1 MDISSLLI
9 PQDSPP
15 AIPASPPLLGRAA
28 SAAREAMDAGFSVGE
43 ELWMDRIKDEEVHAM
58 TLSLDDCVTV
68 INLYER
74 AVQEEAASTKLWLRF
89 AKWMTSLYVAAQQDA
104 LAREAVDSLHD
115 IQSWSDE
122 DNMVAVEVYDWR
134 LLIDVWTRG
143 AKATKWRIDE
153 SHLLWDPYT
162 ALMLLQLERV
172 PTAEGAA
179 QMKNHF
185 LSRLQTPHATWEHTF
200 QMFSTFISRYEDQSY
215 ERIMTTVNQ
224 ECAKTKA
231 AYGAREM
238 FELAVLRANESGD
251 KGTQS
256 RTFSEYI
263 EWESAQSRRKHA
275 FMFELV
281 ETLYQRALL
290 GSPANTE
297 LWEGYIMFLND
308 EIVFHCRRDV
318 DLMSTLDR
326 STRHCPWSGSLW
338 SQYLLAAER
347 QRISYK
353 EIDQIK
359 HKATSTGLLDKGGL
373 DEVLQVYVA
382 YCSLLRRRAF
392 QEESTDEDLD
402 VAEVG
407 IRSAIEDMQRLG
419 EAKYGKEYQGDPT
432 YRLERIYIKY
442 LTQCHNWRAARE
454 SWKGLI
460 MSRGD
465 SHEFWLRY
473 YQWEMTAWPKT
484 SYSET
489 TANSPNSPRP
499 SEATKVLRMALKRPN
514 LDWPERLI
522 QILQCHCEDH
532 EDATELQSAT
542 VQIWKTRKMVQKRR
556 EKETMEAY
564 EAAQAQTLRQVQS
577 LKPEVSA
584 DSAVS
589 FASSKRK
596 RDDETNDVV
605 EEAASKKTRG
615 SEYNETVVA
624 EELPSSVPSE
634 LRRDRENATIIVK
647 NLPQATIES
656 RIRQYFKDC
665 GSMKSLLLNQDELT
679 DTATATIEFQSRD
692 DARTAQTKDKKDFDG
707 REIEVQIGCGS
718 TVWTT
723 NFPPTADEHWI
734 RGKFGKFGKIIDIR
748 FPSLQQNTHRRF
760 CYVQF
765 STADEAQKATELDG
779 QDVGAKLKL
788 VAKVS
793 NPSQRHDRI
802 GAFEEGREIHVVN
815 LHWAVS
821 EKELASAFSG
831 YGEIEDTRIPTN
843 VAGKSKGFAFVA
855 FKSKEEAIAALE
867 LNQTKLMG
875 RTITVEIATKAPLKR
890 QATTYFQTSRSSN
903 SPSPDV
909 QMTNGDHST
918 AASPKTSIDDESKP
932 TSADIRS
939 RTLALLNVPDTVND
953 ARIRDLAV
961 RFGPL
966 VKIAL
971 RPDHQG
977 AVLEYKNVADAGK
990 AALGLPGT
998 EIAPGRTLRVGEV
1011 KEMLKQK
1018 PEKKSDKLRSHGT
1031 GTTNTAAG
1039 LQNAIPIRR
1048 PEQSGAKRGGRGGLG
1063 STSRAYT
1070 KSREA
1075 EKMDMKEE
1083 TTAKEAAPKSN
1094 ADFKALFLSQ
1104 KNAL

>member
-15 AIPASPPLLGRAA
+15 AMPASPLPGRAA

-43 ELWMDRIKDEEVHAM
+43 ELWMDRIKDEELHAM

-89 AKWMTSLYVAAQQDA
+89 ARWMTSLYVAAQQDA

-134 LLIDVWTRG
+134 LLIDVWARG

-162 ALMLLQLERV
+162 ALLLLQLQRV

-185 LSRLQTPHATWEHTF
+185 LDRLQIPHATWEQTF

-224 ECAKTKA
+224 ECAAIKA

-238 FELAVLRANESGD
+238 SELALARAHESGD
-251 KGTQS
+251 KALQS

-263 EWESAQSRRKHA
+263 EWESAQSRRKHP
-275 FMFELV
+275 FVFELV
-281 ETLYQRALL
+281 EALYQRALL

-297 LWEGYIMFLND
+297 LWEGYVMFLNE
-308 EIVFHCRRDV
+308 EIVSHCRRDV
-318 DLMSTLDR
+318 DLMSVLDR

-373 DEVLQVYVA
+373 EEILQVYVA
-382 YCSLLRRRAF
+382 YCSILRRRAF

-442 LTQCHNWRAARE
+442 LTQSRNWRAARE

-460 MSRGD
+460 TSRGD

-473 YQWEMTAWPKT
+473 YLWEMTAWPKI
-484 SYSET
+484 SYSEA
-489 TANSPNSPRP
+489 TANTPNSPRP

-522 QILQCHCEDH
+522 QILQYHCEDH

-542 VQIWKTRKMVQKRR
+542 VQIWKTKKMVQKRR

-564 EAAQAQTLRQVQS
+564 EAAQAQALQQVQS
-577 LKPEVSA
+577 LKPEASA

-605 EEAASKKTRG
+605 EELAPKKTRG
-615 SEYNETVVA
+615 NENNGAVAA

-634 LRRDRENATIIVK
+634 LRRDRENATVIVK
-647 NLPQATIES
+647 NLPRATTET
-656 RIRQYFKDC
+656 RVRQYFKDC
-665 GSMKSLLLNQDELT
+665 GSMKSLLLNRDEIT
-679 DTATATIEFQSRD
+679 NTATATIEFQVRD
-692 DARTAQTKDKKDFDG
+692 DARAAQTRDKKDFDG
-707 REIEVQIGCGS
+707 REIEVQIGSGS

-734 RGKFGKFGKIIDIR
+734 RAKFGKFGKIIDIR

-788 VAKVS
+788 VAKLS
-793 NPSQRHDRI
+793 DPSQRHDRV

-815 LHWAVS
+815 LHWAIS
-821 EKELASAFSG
+821 EKELASTFSR

-855 FKSKEEAIAALE
+855 FKTKDEAIAALE
-867 LNQTKLMG
+867 SNQTKLMG
-875 RTITVEIATKAPLKR
+875 RTITVEIATKAPPKR
-890 QATTYFQTSRSSN
+890 QATTVFQTSRSSN

-909 QMTNGDHST
+909 QMTNGDRST
-918 AASPKTSIDDESKP
+918 AASPQTAINDESKP
-932 TSADIRS
+932 TSAEIRS

-953 ARIRDLAV
+953 ARIRELAE

-966 VKIAL
+966 VKLAL

-990 AALGLPGT
+990 AALGLSAT

-1011 KEMLKQK
+1011 NEMLKQQ
-1018 PEKKSDKLRSHGT
+1018 PQKKRDEPGSHST
-1031 GTTNTAAG
+1031 RITNPGAG
-1039 LQNAIPIRR
+1039 LQSAMPIRR
-1048 PEQSGAKRGGRGGLG
+1048 PERPGAKRGGRGGLG
-1063 STSRAYT
+1063 STRTNT
-1070 KSREA
+1070 K
-1075 EKMDMKEE
+1075 D
-1083 TTAKEAAPKSN
+1083 KEANKMELNGEPKAEEAGPKNN
-1094 ADFKALFLSQ
+1094 ADFKALFLAQ
-1104 KNAL
+1104 KNGP

>member
-15 AIPASPPLLGRAA
+15 AIPASPLPGRAA

-43 ELWMDRIKDEEVHAM
+43 ELWLHRIKDEELHAM

-89 AKWMTSLYVAAQQDA
+89 ARWMTSLYVAAQQDA

-122 DNMVAVEVYDWR
+122 DNMVAIEVYDWR
-134 LLIDVWTRG
+134 LLIDVWARG
-143 AKATKWRIDE
+143 AKATRWRIDE

-162 ALMLLQLERV
+162 ALLLLQLERV
-172 PTAEGAA
+172 PTAEGVA

-185 LSRLQTPHATWEHTF
+185 LERLQTPHATWEHTF

-224 ECAKTKA
+224 ECAATKA

-238 FELAVLRANESGD
+238 FELALTRAHDSGD
-251 KGTQS
+251 KGLQS

-275 FMFELV
+275 FVFELV
-281 ETLYQRALL
+281 EVLYQRALL

-297 LWEGYIMFLND
+297 LWEGYVMFLNE
-308 EIVFHCRRDV
+308 EIVSHCRRDV
-318 DLMSTLDR
+318 DLMSVLDR

-373 DEVLQVYVA
+373 EEILQVYVA
-382 YCSLLRRRAF
+382 YCSILRRRAF

-442 LTQCHNWRAARE
+442 LTQSRNWRAARE

-473 YQWEMTAWPKT
+473 YLWEMTAWPKT
-484 SYSET
+484 SYTET
-489 TANSPNSPRP
+489 TANAPHSPRP

-522 QILQCHCEDH
+522 QVLQYHCEDH

-542 VQIWKTRKMVQKRR
+542 VQIWKTKKMVQKRR

-564 EAAQAQTLRQVQS
+564 EAAQAQALQQVQS

-596 RDDETNDVV
+596 RDDEINDVV
-605 EEAASKKTRG
+605 EEAALKKTRG
-615 SEYNETVVA
+615 NDDNDTVVA
-624 EELPSSVPSE
+624 EELPSSAPSE

-647 NLPQATIES
+647 NLPRATTEA

-665 GSMKSLLLNQDELT
+665 GSMKSLLLNRDEST
-679 DTATATIEFQSRD
+679 DTATATIEFQVRD
-692 DARTAQTKDKKDFDG
+692 DARAAQTRDKKDFDG
-707 REIEVQIGCGS
+707 REIEVQIGSGS

-723 NFPPTADEHWI
+723 NFPPTADEHWM
-734 RGKFGKFGKIIDIR
+734 RAKFGKFGKIIDIR

-765 STADEAQKATELDG
+765 STADEAQKATELNG

-793 NPSQRHDRI
+793 DPSQRHDRV

-815 LHWAVS
+815 LHWAIS
-821 EKELASAFSG
+821 ENELASTFSK

-855 FKSKEEAIAALE
+855 FKTKKEAIAALE

-875 RTITVEIATKAPLKR
+875 RTITVEIATKAPPKR
-890 QATTYFQTSRSSN
+890 QATTVFQTSRSSN

-909 QMTNGDHST
+909 QMTNGDRST
-918 AASPKTSIDDESKP
+918 AASPRTSINDESKP
-932 TSADIRS
+932 TSAEIRS

-953 ARIRDLAV
+953 ARIRELAE

-966 VKIAL
+966 VKLAL

-990 AALGLPGT
+990 AALGLSAT
-998 EIAPGRTLRVGEV
+998 EIAPGCTLRVGEV
-1011 KEMLKQK
+1011 KEMLKQQ
-1018 PEKKSDKLRSHGT
+1018 PEKKRDESGSHSI
-1031 GTTNTAAG
+1031 GTTTTGAG
-1039 LQNAIPIRR
+1039 LQSALSIRR
-1048 PEQSGAKRGGRGGLG
+1048 PERPGVKRGGRGGLG
-1063 STSRAYT
+1063 STSRANT
-1070 KSREA
+1070 NNKEA
-1075 EKMDMKEE
+1075 NKMEINGESKAE
-1083 TTAKEAAPKSN
+1083 EAAPKSN
-1094 ADFKALFLSQ
+1094 ADFKALFLAQ
-1104 KNAL
+1104 KNGP